1 MNDTQEIENVFVA
14 AATTPSPTIAPIST
28 PSLPAA
34 IPGSVNAAARFNG
47 ITLEAIGVTLV
58 GGLCIWTITVIA
70 FGLAVMMKH
79 TNIAPRCTARHSNT
93 IWRSRKDILAE
104 INSNSGDVGT
114 KKKKRGRRN
123 KHKKDGASASTGQ
136 NNISDVEHGMPTTM
150 PSPQDPPIEMS
161 TYISKQEQS
170 STETSTDASNSSYY
184 SHPQDRGNPFLGW
197 IPWTLHLSY
206 DRMLRGIPGTG
217 TRNKGMDG
225 QLLGV
230 NLDAIVLFRYNGTF
244 YLYKFCSMYGFL
256 FLVDCFVCLFVAMYA
271 QSYKNHL

>member
-1 MNDTQEIENVFVA
+1 MNDTQEIEMNVFVD
-14 AATTPSPTIAPIST
+14 AATTPSPTMAPIST

-34 IPGSVNAAARFNG
+34 IPGSVNAADRFNG

-104 INSNSGDVGT
+104 SCNSGDLDT

-123 KHKKDGASASTGQ
+123 KHKKDGASTSAAAQ
-136 NNISDVEHGMPTTM
+136 NNISDVEHGIPTATAATQAM

-161 TYISKQEQS
+161 TYISKQQQQS
-170 STETSTDASNSSYY
+170 STETSTDASNSSSYY

-244 YLYKFCSMYGFL
+244 LYISL
-256 FLVDCFVCLFVAMYA
+256 
-271 QSYKNHL
+271 

>member
-1 MNDTQEIENVFVA
+1 MNDTQEIEMNVFVG
-14 AATTPSPTIAPIST
+14 ATTPSPTISPIST

-114 KKKKRGRRN
+114 KKKRGRRN
-123 KHKKDGASASTGQ
+123 KHKKDGASASAAQ
-136 NNISDVEHGMPTTM
+136 NNISDVEHGIPTATM

-161 TYISKQEQS
+161 TYISKQQQS

-244 YLYKFCSMYGFL
+244 LYISFVY
-256 FLVDCFVCLFVAMYA
+256 VWVFVCLFVAMLKA
-271 QSYKNHL
+271 KKNHL